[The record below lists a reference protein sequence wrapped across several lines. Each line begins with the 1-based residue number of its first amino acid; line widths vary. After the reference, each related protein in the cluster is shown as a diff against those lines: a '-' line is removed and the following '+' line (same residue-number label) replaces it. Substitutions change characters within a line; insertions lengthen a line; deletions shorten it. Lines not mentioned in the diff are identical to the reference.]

1 MIPRALV
8 SRSMGRAA
16 GVLGALAVVFSS
28 FAAATSA
35 CSSDGASSAPAE
47 AGPSPFD
54 FDATPESSVRCKN
67 LECQIKDC
75 IDDPAGTRIVGRVY
89 DPSGTRPVFNAVV
102 YVPNEPLAP
111 LDQGAS
117 CERCDRAH
125 SGAPLRITRTDA
137 AGRFELDNVPAG
149 EGIPLVVQIGKWRRS
164 VVISEVPL
172 CTETAFDVRLPRN
185 RSEGDI
191 PRIALTTGA
200 EDPLPCLLR
209 KIGIDDS
216 EIGIAGT
223 DARIHLYRGGG
234 YDDGDGGAPR
244 TASGSLSNGP
254 AFPSAESLWNDAT
267 ALAKYDAVLLA
278 CEGAPNDDAQ
288 HKSPAAK
295 QALYDYAKAGGRVL
309 ATHYHHTFFSG
320 SPDPA
325 PRGIAAWSDRPG
337 PAAGDPKSTPI
348 DTDVSAAFPKAV
360 AMSAWLGT
368 QSALTGASKL
378 TVFEARHD
386 VDGVDAGALAWIE
399 VANPSSPAAPAVQ
412 HLTFGA
418 PIGAREDQVCG
429 RVAFTNLHVGPS
441 GEANLA
447 DDPTKP
453 FPESCKTKDLTAQ
466 QKALEFVLFDLVS
479 CAQAD
484 GATIIA
490 PH

>member
-1 MIPRALV
+1 MRLRAIIAVLAAAACSFALV
-8 SRSMGRAA
+8 TA
-16 GVLGALAVVFSS
+16 
-28 FAAATSA
+28 A
-35 CSSDGASSAPAE
+35 CSSDGTSSDPPE
-47 AGPSPFD
+47 TGPSPFD

-75 IDDPAGTRIVGRVY
+75 IDDPAGTRVVGRVY

-111 LDQGAS
+111 LEQGAS
-117 CERCDRAH
+117 CDRCDRAH

-137 AGRFELDNVPAG
+137 AGRFELDNIPAG

-164 VVISEVPL
+164 VVLSEAPL
-172 CTETAFDVRLPRN
+172 CTETTFDIRLPRN

-191 PRIALTTGA
+191 PRIAIATGA

-209 KIGIDDS
+209 KMGLDDG
-216 EIGIAGT
+216 EVGVAGT

-234 YDDGDGGAPR
+234 YDDGDGGAPHA
-244 TASGSLSNGP
+244 TSASLSNGT
-254 AFPSAESLWNDAT
+254 ALPSAESLWNDGA

-278 CEGAPNDDAQ
+278 CEGALNDDAQ

-325 PRGIAAWSDRPG
+325 PRGVAAWSERTG
-337 PAAGDPKSTPI
+337 PAAGDPRSTAV
-348 DTDVSAAFPKAV
+348 DTDVSGAFPKAV
-360 AMSAWLGT
+360 ALSAFLGT
-368 QSALTGASKL
+368 QSALTDGGKL
-378 TVFEARHD
+378 SVIDARHE
-386 VDGVDAGALAWIE
+386 VDGADAGALAWIS
-399 VANPSSPAAPAVQ
+399 VANPSYPAAPAVQ

-418 PIGAREDQVCG
+418 PIGARADQLCG

-441 GEANLA
+441 AEPGVA
-447 DDPTKP
+447 DDATKP
-453 FPESCKTKDLTAQ
+453 FPESCKTHDLTAQ
-466 QKALEFVLFDLVS
+466 QKALEFALFDLLS
-479 CAQAD
+479 CVQDD
-484 GATIIA
+484 GAMITT